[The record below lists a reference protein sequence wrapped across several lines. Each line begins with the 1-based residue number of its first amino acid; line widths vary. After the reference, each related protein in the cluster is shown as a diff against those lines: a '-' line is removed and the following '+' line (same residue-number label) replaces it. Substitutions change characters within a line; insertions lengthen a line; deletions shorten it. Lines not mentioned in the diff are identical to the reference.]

1 MWKPGTAKLP
11 PRPSPSNDKKSP
23 KTPTSG
29 DIPKSGST
37 SSTKKRLTG
46 ATLNMRFMKRKKET
60 QQHEPSRSSQ
70 SSPHQHH
77 QNNNALSSPA
87 SAQSPLRKHD
97 DDAMEVVEE
106 DVPFSRAT
114 PSDMY
119 GMQASLPGRRSF
131 GGFNP
136 AMEEAWKDSKAMLEN
151 IRRDKPNQK
160 VTDEELIQR
169 YEDIV
174 KQRSDKASRPIGN
187 LSAKKKQ
194 KQR

>member
-1 MWKPGTAKLP
+1 MSFQNKQTKTSYRQLGT
-11 PRPSPSNDKKSP
+11 
-23 KTPTSG
+23 
-29 DIPKSGST
+29 
-37 SSTKKRLTG
+37 
-46 ATLNMRFMKRKKET
+46 
-60 QQHEPSRSSQ
+60 
-70 SSPHQHH
+70 
-77 QNNNALSSPA
+77 
-87 SAQSPLRKHD
+87 HD